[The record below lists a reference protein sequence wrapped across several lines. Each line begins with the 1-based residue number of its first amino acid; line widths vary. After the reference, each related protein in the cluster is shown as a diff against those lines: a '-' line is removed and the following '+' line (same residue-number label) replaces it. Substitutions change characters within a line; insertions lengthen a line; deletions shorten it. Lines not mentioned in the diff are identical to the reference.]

1 MAACDAG
8 SKIREINTPQQD
20 WKGCTRKPHVHADA
34 HFILHLLPHSLSS
47 THTQFHIQEMRR
59 RVKNGPGY
67 LRDKG
72 GFSCNLAGNQKA
84 SAGSGGC
91 ISSPNAES
99 HSLPSLLDIKE
110 SFTKHLSFLKS
121 HYAVLPCLIVSLLN
135 LGSLKLAL
143 RFRSGKMIFSLFLA
157 LFIQLTSPLSAMK

>member
-1 MAACDAG
+1 MALATCETKGVSPAIWLV
-8 SKIREINTPQQD
+8 IRKHQLGQE
-20 WKGCTRKPHVHADA
+20 AA
-34 HFILHLLPHSLSS
+34 FLHLM
-47 THTQFHIQEMRR
+47 Q
-59 RVKNGPGY
+59 
-67 LRDKG
+67 
-72 GFSCNLAGNQKA
+72 
-84 SAGSGGC
+84 
-91 ISSPNAES
+91 S

-135 LGSLKLAL
+135 LGSLELAL